1 MRVGRD
7 LRLETLVWTKSIKGE
22 FRFYPDGNQQSPT
35 FERGLG
41 QGQIFVLQ
49 RSTWDREK
57 KSLRENELSFDWK
70 AVEVIQVREARI

>member
-1 MRVGRD
+1 MRVGMD

-22 FRFYPDGNQQSPT
+22 FRFYADGNQQSPT
-35 FERGLG
+35 FERDLG

-57 KSLRENELSFDWK
+57 KSLRENEAKF
-70 AVEVIQVREARI
+70 